1 MMILPE
7 DMHNIRQRIGE
18 QVRFRTEINMGFR
31 GHAVIFGFAGSRCS
45 LRCGAEGSVPAN
57 PHIGAGLE

>member
-1 MMILPE
+1 MMILPA
-7 DMHNIRQRIGE
+7 DMHNIRQGIGE

-31 GHAVIFGFAGSRCS
+31 GHAVIFGFAGSRRS
-45 LRCGAEGSVPAN
+45 LRGGAEGFAPAN